1 MSITQCPECGGKV
14 STKAEACPDCGCPV
28 ETQSL
33 VKFFKNLISKFNVLS
48 WLMLTLF
55 VTLNYILILLALV
68 VDIIAPETV
77 NIVAN
82 LAALF
87 GAFRQEGLT
96 GLIVLVIML
105 YGGVLRPFMVL
116 SAVYTAGGINR
127 DMISR
132 VERQTGFGRR
142 FAQSRA
148 STASAAASVPTGGT
162 SSQAMSAVT

>member
-1 MSITQCPECGGKV
+1 M
-14 STKAEACPDCGCPV
+14 
-28 ETQSL
+28 
-33 VKFFKNLISKFNVLS
+33 VKFLKNLISKFNVLIQ
-48 WLMLTLF
+48 LIFTLF
-55 VTLNYILILLALV
+55 ITLNYILILLALV

-132 VERQTGFGRR
+132 VERQNRLDLW
-142 FAQSRA
+142 AWA
-148 STASAAASVPTGGT
+148 SLMIGLLLLILL
-162 SSQAMSAVT
+162 QNFQYMLLN

>member
-48 WLMLTLF
+48 WLISTLF
-55 VTLNYILILLALV
+55 ITLGYILILLALV
-68 VDIIAPETV
+68 VDIIAPGTV
-77 NIVAN
+77 SIVAN
-82 LAALF
+82 LANLY
-87 GAFRQEGLT
+87 GAFRGEGLII
-96 GLIVLVIML
+96 GLIILVAML

-116 SAVYTAGGINR
+116 SAVYGAGGINR

-132 VERQTGFGRR
+132 VERLNRLDLW
-142 FAQSRA
+142 AWA
-148 STASAAASVPTGGT
+148 SLMIGLLLLVLL
-162 SSQAMSAVT
+162 QNFQYMLLN

>member
-132 VERQTGFGRR
+132 VERQNRLDLW
-142 FAQSRA
+142 AWA
-148 STASAAASVPTGGT
+148 SLMIGLLLLISL
-162 SSQAMSAVT
+162 QNFQ

>member
-1 MSITQCPECGGKV
+1 MAITQCPECGGKV

-48 WLMLTLF
+48 WLISTLF
-55 VTLNYILILLALV
+55 ITLGYILILLALV
-68 VDIIAPETV
+68 VDIIAPGTFS
-77 NIVAN
+77 IVAN
-82 LAALF
+82 LAAFF

-116 SAVYTAGGINR
+116 SAVYSAGGINR
-127 DMISR
+127 ELISR
-132 VERQTGFGRR
+132 VERQNRLDAWFYGLSFIVVL
-142 FAQSRA
+142 FL
-148 STASAAASVPTGGT
+148 SVLV
-162 SSQAMSAVT
+162 SFMQ

>member
-1 MSITQCPECGGKV
+1 MAITQCPECGGKV

-68 VDIIAPETV
+68 VDIIAPGTV

-132 VERQTGFGRR
+132 VERQNRLDLWAWASLMIGLLLLVLLQNFQYMLLN
-142 FAQSRA
+142 QS
-148 STASAAASVPTGGT
+148 
-162 SSQAMSAVT
+162 

>member
-1 MSITQCPECGGKV
+1 MAITQCPECGGKV

-48 WLMLTLF
+48 WVMLTLF

-105 YGGVLRPFMVL
+105 YVGVLKPFMVL
-116 SAVYTAGGINR
+116 SAVYGAGGINR

-132 VERQTGFGRR
+132 VERQNRLDAWFYGLSFIVVL
-142 FAQSRA
+142 FL
-148 STASAAASVPTGGT
+148 SVLV
-162 SSQAMSAVT
+162 SFMQ

>member
-1 MSITQCPECGGKV
+1 
-14 STKAEACPDCGCPV
+14 
-28 ETQSL
+28 
-33 VKFFKNLISKFNVLS
+33 
-48 WLMLTLF
+48 MLTLF

-132 VERQTGFGRR
+132 VERQNRLDLW
-142 FAQSRA
+142 AWA
-148 STASAAASVPTGGT
+148 SLMIGLLLLILL
-162 SSQAMSAVT
+162 QNFQYMLLN

>member
-14 STKAEACPDCGCPV
+14 STKAETCPDCGCPV

-68 VDIIAPETV
+68 VDIIVPGTV

-132 VERQTGFGRR
+132 VERQNR
-142 FAQSRA
+142 FDLWAWA
-148 STASAAASVPTGGT
+148 SLMIGLLLLILL
-162 SSQAMSAVT
+162 QNFQYMLLN

>member
-1 MSITQCPECGGKV
+1 
-14 STKAEACPDCGCPV
+14 
-28 ETQSL
+28 
-33 VKFFKNLISKFNVLS
+33 
-48 WLMLTLF
+48 MLTLF
-55 VTLNYILILLALV
+55 ITLGYILILLALV
-68 VDIIAPETV
+68 VDIIAPGTV

-105 YGGVLRPFMVL
+105 YVGVLRPFMVL

-132 VERQTGFGRR
+132 VERQNRLDLW
-142 FAQSRA
+142 AWA
-148 STASAAASVPTGGT
+148 SLMIGLLLLILL
-162 SSQAMSAVT
+162 QNFQYMLLN

>member
-68 VDIIAPETV
+68 VDIIAPGTF

-87 GAFRQEGLT
+87 GAFRQEGLAE
-96 GLIVLVIML
+96 LIVLVIML
-105 YGGVLRPFMVL
+105 YVGVLRPFMVL

-132 VERQTGFGRR
+132 VERQNRLDLW
-142 FAQSRA
+142 AWA
-148 STASAAASVPTGGT
+148 SLMIGLLLLILL
-162 SSQAMSAVT
+162 QNFQYMLLN

>member
-33 VKFFKNLISKFNVLS
+33 VKFFKNLISKFNVLY
-48 WLMLTLF
+48 WLISTLF
-55 VTLNYILILLALV
+55 ITLGYILILLALV
-68 VDIIAPETV
+68 VDIIAPGTV

-87 GAFRQEGLT
+87 GAGREAGLA
-96 GLIVLVIML
+96 GLIILVAML

-116 SAVYTAGGINR
+116 SAVYSAGGINR

-132 VERQTGFGRR
+132 VERQNRLDAWFYGLSFIVVL
-142 FAQSRA
+142 FL
-148 STASAAASVPTGGT
+148 SVLV
-162 SSQAMSAVT
+162 SFMQ

>member
-33 VKFFKNLISKFNVLS
+33 VKFFKNLISKFNVLY
-48 WLMLTLF
+48 WLTFTLF
-55 VTLNYILILLALV
+55 ITLSYILILLALV

-132 VERQTGFGRR
+132 VERQNRLDLW
-142 FAQSRA
+142 AWA
-148 STASAAASVPTGGT
+148 SLMIGLLLLILL
-162 SSQAMSAVT
+162 QNFQYMLLN

>member
-132 VERQTGFGRR
+132 VERQNRLDLWAWASLMIGLLLLILLQNFQYMLLK
-142 FAQSRA
+142 QS
-148 STASAAASVPTGGT
+148 
-162 SSQAMSAVT
+162 